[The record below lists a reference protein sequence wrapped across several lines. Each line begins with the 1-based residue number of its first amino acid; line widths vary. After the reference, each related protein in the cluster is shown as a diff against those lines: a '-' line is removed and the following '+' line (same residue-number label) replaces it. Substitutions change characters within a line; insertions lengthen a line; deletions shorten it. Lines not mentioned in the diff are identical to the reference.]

1 MKLTDEDLRLLE
13 FPTHEKYLQSLVT
26 TQDLRYIGHKHNGLR
41 LYQTGY
47 RYLLKSYFLSRL
59 LL

>member
-26 TQDLRYIGHKHNGLR
+26 TQDLRYLGHKHNGLR

-47 RYLLKSYFLSRL
+47 RC
-59 LL
+59 